1 MKIRILFTILFAFFI
16 SCKQTIKK
24 TEIEYLNGY
33 WEIVKVE
40 LPEGETKNFKV
51 NETIDFFSF
60 QDNKG
65 HRNKVIPQL
74 DGTILSSSVLENFTI
89 IEKNDAFYFE
99 YKTNYASWKE
109 ELITMT
115 KEKLVVKN
123 SNDLVYYYKKRDDL
137 NMK

>member
-1 MKIRILFTILFAFFI
+1 MKKIILLFIIYLVFI

-109 ELITMT
+109 ELITM
-115 KEKLVVKN
+115 KFRIILII
-123 SNDLVYYYKKRDDL
+123 
-137 NMK
+137 